1 MPRQERTDAELLD
14 LLRDDDEQAFRELY
28 DRYWYKMY
36 VVAHRKLRRKEVA
49 EELAQELFVMLW
61 QKRDSLRILNLSAF
75 LGITLKNLMVDYIR
89 RNILEEHYLDQL
101 RLFFPVE
108 TFTTTETVQLNE
120 LTEAIQNT
128 LAQLP
133 EKTREV
139 FILRRFEQLSIREIA
154 QRLELSEK
162 AIEYHLSRST
172 AFLRQNLRD
181 FVAVWVLFF
190 LYP

>member
-1 MPRQERTDAELLD
+1 MSCQALTDSELLA
-14 LLRDDDEQAFRELY
+14 LLRDDDEQAFRALY
-28 DRYWYKMY
+28 ERYWYKMY

-61 QKRDSLRILNLSAF
+61 QKRDSLRILNLPAF

-108 TFTTTETVQLNE
+108 TFTTTDTVQLNE

-172 AFLRQNLRD
+172 SFLRQNLRD
-181 FVAVWVLFF
+181 FVAVWVVFF
-190 LYP
+190 LCS

>member
-1 MPRQERTDAELLD
+1 MPRQERTDTELLD

-61 QKRDSLRILNLSAF
+61 QKRDSLRILNLPAF

-101 RLFFPVE
+101 RQFFPVE

-172 AFLRQNLRD
+172 TFLRQNLRD
-181 FVAVWVLFF
+181 FVAVWVLFL

>member
-1 MPRQERTDAELLD
+1 MPYQKLTDTELLD
-14 LLRDDDEQAFRELY
+14 LLRNDDEQAFRALY
-28 DRYWYKMY
+28 ERYWYKMY

-61 QKRDSLRILNLSAF
+61 QKRDSLKILNLPAF

-108 TFTTTETVQLNE
+108 TFTTTETVQLND

-172 AFLRQNLRD
+172 SFLRQNLRD
-181 FVAVWVLFF
+181 FVAVWVVFF
-190 LYP
+190 LCP

>member
-1 MPRQERTDAELLD
+1 MPRSERTDAELLD

-28 DRYWYKMY
+28 ERYWYKMY

-61 QKRDSLRILNLSAF
+61 QKRDSLRILNLPAF
-75 LGITLKNLMVDYIR
+75 LGVTLKNLMVDYIR

-108 TFTTTETVQLNE
+108 TFITTETVQLNE

-190 LYP
+190 LS

>member
-1 MPRQERTDAELLD
+1 MSCQALTDTELLD
-14 LLRDDDEQAFRELY
+14 LLRNGDEQAFRELY
-28 DRYWYKMY
+28 ERYWYKMY

-61 QKRDSLRILNLSAF
+61 QKRDSLKILNLPAF

-172 AFLRQNLRD
+172 SFLRQNLRD

>member
-1 MPRQERTDAELLD
+1 MPCQKLTDTELLD
-14 LLRDDDEQAFRELY
+14 LLRNDDEQAFRELY
-28 DRYWYKMY
+28 ERYWYKMY

-61 QKRDSLRILNLSAF
+61 QKRDSLRILNLPAF

-101 RLFFPVE
+101 RQFFPVE
-108 TFTTTETVQLNE
+108 TFTTTETVHLNE

>member
-1 MPRQERTDAELLD
+1 MLPQKLTDTELLD

-61 QKRDSLRILNLSAF
+61 QKRDSLRILNVPAF

-101 RLFFPVE
+101 RQFFPTE

-172 AFLRQNLRD
+172 TFLRQNLRD
-181 FVAVWVLFF
+181 FVAVWVLYF
-190 LYP
+190 LS

>member
-1 MPRQERTDAELLD
+1 MSCQSLTDNELLD
-14 LLRDDDEQAFRELY
+14 LLRTDDEQAFRELY
-28 DRYWYKMY
+28 ERYWYKMY
-36 VVAHRKLRRKEVA
+36 VLAHRKLRRKEVA
-49 EELAQELFVMLW
+49 EELAQELFVLLW
-61 QKRDSLRILNLSAF
+61 QKRESLRIVNLPAF
-75 LGITLKNLMVDYIR
+75 LGVTLKNLMIDHIR

-101 RLFFPVE
+101 RQFFPVE
-108 TFTTTETVQLNE
+108 TFNTTETIQLNE

-154 QRLELSEK
+154 QKLDLSEK

-172 AFLRQNLRD
+172 TFLRQNLRD
-181 FVAVWVLFF
+181 FVAVWVLF
-190 LYP
+190 LLS

>member
-14 LLRDDDEQAFRELY
+14 LLRNDDEQAFRELY

-181 FVAVWVLFF
+181 FVAVWALFF